1 MGDEIKQLID
11 MVANLKVTM
20 EDGFKNI
27 NEKFEDI
34 DKRFEDIDKRFE
46 AIEKR
51 FEDIDKRFD
60 KIDERFDAVDKRF
73 DILENAVRELNS
85 NQIKIMNSTKLIEKD
100 VRNNTRHIHR
110 LEEKESFI

>member
-46 AIEKR
+46 
-51 FEDIDKRFD
+51 DIDKRFD

-73 DILENAVRELNS
+73 DILETAVRELNS
-85 NQIKIMNSTKLIEKD
+85 NQTKIMNSTKLIEKD
-100 VRNNTRHIHR
+100 VRNNTQHIYR